1 MDLPE
6 RKPLRLK
13 EYDYSQS
20 GAYFVTICTKD
31 RAPVF
36 GHLVGGGLRAAPHVA
51 LTSIGIA
58 VEQAI
63 LTIPEIN
70 PGVECEIYCI
80 MPDHVHLMVVLTG
93 RHRGRPL
100 PEVIKRF
107 KSYTDHLYRE
117 MSGIPLW
124 QRGYYEHVI
133 RNQHDFDVAA
143 EYIQTNP
150 ARRWERQTE
159 PARKETR

>member
-1 MDLPE
+1 MELPK
-6 RKPLRLK
+6 RKTLRLE

-31 RAPVF
+31 RAPIF

-51 LTSIGIA
+51 LSSTGTA
-58 VEQAI
+58 VEHAI

-70 PGVECEIYCI
+70 PGVECGVYCV
-80 MPDHVHLMVVLTG
+80 MPDHVHLLVVLTG
-93 RHRGRPL
+93 RHGGRPL

-117 MSGIPLW
+117 MSGSSLW

-133 RNQHDFDVAA
+133 RNQADFDAAA

-150 ARRWERQTE
+150 ARRLER
-159 PARKETR
+159 ETGTP

>member
-1 MDLPE
+1 MDKPE
-6 RKPLRLK
+6 RKSLRL
-13 EYDYSQS
+13 EDYDYSQN

-36 GHLVGGGLRAAPHVA
+36 GHLVGGGLRAAPHVT
-51 LTSIGIA
+51 LTSLGTA

-63 LTIPEIN
+63 RTIPEIN
-70 PGVECEIYCI
+70 PGVECKVYCI
-80 MPDHVHLMVVLTG
+80 MPAHVHLMVILTG

-100 PEVIKRF
+100 PEIIKRF

-117 MSGIPLW
+117 KTGTSLW

-133 RNQHDFDVAA
+133 RNQADFDAAA

-150 ARRWERQTE
+150 TRRLERL
-159 PARKETR
+159 RKEML

>member
-1 MDLPE
+1 MEQPK
-6 RKPLRLK
+6 RKLLRLK
-13 EYDYSQS
+13 EYDYSQN

-36 GHLVGGGLRAAPHVA
+36 GHIVGGGLRAAPYVE
-51 LTSIGIA
+51 LTSIGAA

-93 RHRGRPL
+93 RHGGRPL

-117 MSGIPLW
+117 ISGAPLW
-124 QRGYYEHVI
+124 QRGYYDHVI
-133 RNQHDFDVAA
+133 RNQQDFDAAA

-150 ARRWERQTE
+150 TRRWERQTGI
-159 PARKETR
+159 P

>member
-1 MDLPE
+1 MEPTE
-6 RKPLRLK
+6 RKLLRLK
-13 EYDYSQS
+13 EYDYSQP

-31 RAPVF
+31 RVPVF
-36 GHLVGGGLRAAPHVA
+36 GHIVGGGLRAAPHVE
-51 LTSIGIA
+51 LTSIGAA

-63 LTIPEIN
+63 GAIPEIN
-70 PGVECEIYCI
+70 PGVECSIYCI

-93 RHRGRPL
+93 RHGGRPL

-117 MSGIPLW
+117 LSGTPLW

-133 RNQHDFDVAA
+133 RDQADFATAA
-143 EYIQTNP
+143 EYILTNP
-150 ARRWERQTE
+150 ARRLERRSST
-159 PARKETR
+159 P

>member
-13 EYDYSQS
+13 EYDYSQN

-31 RAPVF
+31 RTPVF

-51 LTSIGIA
+51 LTSIGAA

-63 LTIPEIN
+63 GSIPEIN
-70 PGVECEIYCI
+70 PGVECNIYCI
-80 MPDHVHLMVVLTG
+80 MPDHIHLMVVLTG
-93 RHRGRPL
+93 RHGGRPL
-100 PEVIKRF
+100 PEIIKRF
-107 KSYTDHLYRE
+107 KSYTDHLYRKA
-117 MSGIPLW
+117 SGAPLW
-124 QRGYYEHVI
+124 QRGYYELVI
-133 RNQHDFDVAA
+133 RNQADFDAAA

-150 ARRWERQTE
+150 ARRLERLG
-159 PARKETR
+159 KEMP